1 MKSRDIIC
9 DSGALISLTSGC
21 LDNLLYFFA
30 ENYHVRFVIPP
41 SVEYET
47 VTRPLESNLRKY
59 LFSAVRIKDAIN
71 DGIIVKVDAQLADK
85 TRKLMNAANNMFYLK
100 GKPFRLIQTGESEM
114 LVLAKELGIEY
125 ILIDE
130 RTTRMLIEAPLK
142 LKEHLE
148 HEFAVTVMVN
158 KTNLKYLTPEISSL
172 RAIRSSEL
180 VMLAYEKGYFRNF
193 QKLKKEALE
202 AALYK
207 MKYSGCSISFDE
219 IHAYVNSI
227 ARSGD

>member
-1 MKSRDIIC
+1 MRSRDIIC
-9 DSGALISLTSGC
+9 DSGALISLTAGC

-30 ENYHVRFVIPP
+30 ENYHVRFIIPP

-47 VTRPLESNLRKY
+47 VTRPLQSDLRKY
-59 LFSAVRIKDAIN
+59 LFSAIRIKDAIE
-71 DGIIVKVDAQLADK
+71 DGVIIKIDAKLAEQA
-85 TRKLMNAANNMFYLK
+85 RRLMNAANNMFYIR
-100 GKPFRLIQTGESEM
+100 GKPMHLIQLGESEM
-114 LVLAKELGIEY
+114 LALSKELGIEY

-130 RTTRMLIEAPLK
+130 RTSRMLIEAPLR

-148 HEFAVTVMVN
+148 SEFGVNVMVN
-158 KTNLKYLTPEISSL
+158 KDNLKQLMTEISPL

-180 VMLAYEKGYFRNF
+180 VMLAYEKGYFSNF
-193 QKLKKEALE
+193 KNLQREALE

-219 IHAYVNSI
+219 ISSYLNS
-227 ARSGD
+227 AKK